1 MSLRKQLLQRAR
13 RLSTRMLGLNYL
25 HRGVVLLIDIVCSA
39 AAGLLSY
46 IITDDIS
53 GGALMTET
61 DILLATACTAIASA
75 LTFLIF
81 RFYKVIIRHSS
92 LRSLPRIII
101 ALALIALIMAAAGRA
116 LFLPRLH
123 ESLLQAGLYFAF
135 ACTFTI
141 GVRVCM
147 ISIYYCM
154 ARLAGKEAENRH
166 SLKVFLYGKI
176 ADASPLAEFLN
187 TAYRGRYLP
196 AAIIDMANETAAL
209 RVGDMRVYSAHSI
222 DTLQEDIRMRVP
234 DAILFTNHQLLQ
246 EEGGRLVEWCNE
258 AGVKLLVTPP
268 LDKCTPDAP
277 INITPVSIEDLLE
290 RPEIRIDD
298 EHIAT
303 QITGATILVTGAAGS
318 IGSELARQLCKFAP
332 ERLILLDNAET
343 PLHLI
348 RLEIEE
354 KYPKVPIVPA
364 IADVRN
370 KARCNS
376 IMEQYKPGIIFH
388 AAAYKHV
395 PLMEEHPCEAVLANV
410 QGSVNMA
417 QLAQEHGVR
426 RFVMISTD
434 KAVNPTNVMGA
445 TKRAAE
451 MYVQALDARQRRPD
465 GEHAPDST
473 GAPGSQETAAAA
485 TRFITTRFGNVLGSN
500 GSVVP
505 RFREQIARGG
515 PVTVTHPDIIRYFMT
530 IPEAC
535 RLVLQAGAMGHGGE
549 IFVFD
554 MGKPVRI
561 AHLAR
566 RMIQLSGYRPGEDIR
581 IVYTGLRP
589 GEKLY
594 EEVLSTEESTTQTS
608 HEKIRIARA
617 IDTSFADIDE
627 RTRALLAAAS
637 AGLEELTVLDL
648 KDLVPEF
655 ISNNSPFE
663 KLDKKHRH
671 A

>member
-1 MSLRKQLLQRAR
+1 MPALYRHLMQRAR

-25 HRGVVLLIDIVCSA
+25 HRGVVLLIDTVCST
-39 AAGLLSY
+39 AAGLLGYAIADALYDGCFAPAGLLLSTLLAAAAS
-46 IITDDIS
+46 IITF
-53 GGALMTET
+53 
-61 DILLATACTAIASA
+61 LL
-75 LTFLIF
+75 F

-101 ALALIALIMAAAGRA
+101 ALALIALLLLAASRA
-116 LFLPRLH
+116 WLFPRLR
-123 ESLLQAGLYFAF
+123 ECLLVAGLYFAF

-147 ISIYYCM
+147 ISVYYCM
-154 ARLAGKEAENRH
+154 ARLAGRDTGSRH
-166 SLKVFLYGKI
+166 SLKVFLCGRT
-176 ADASPLAEFLN
+176 ADAAALADFLN
-187 TAYRGRYLP
+187 AAYRGRYLP
-196 AAIIDMANETAAL
+196 AAIIDMDNATAAL
-209 RVGDMRVYSAHSI
+209 RVGDMRMYSPHNLSA
-222 DTLQEDIRMRVP
+222 LQEDIRLHVP
-234 DAILFTNHQLLQ
+234 DAVLFTSHQQLQ
-246 EEGGRLVEWCNE
+246 EESGRLVEWCNE
-258 AGVKLLVTPP
+258 AGVKLLVAPP

-277 INITPVSIEDLLE
+277 INITPVRIEDLLE
-290 RPEIRIDD
+290 RPEIRID
-298 EHIAT
+298 EEGIAA
-303 QITGATILVTGAAGS
+303 QVTGATILVTGAAGS
-318 IGSELARQLCKFAP
+318 IGSELVRQLCKFAP
-332 ERLILLDNAET
+332 ARLILLDNAET

-370 KARCNS
+370 KARCS
-376 IMEQYKPGIIFH
+376 RIMEQYKPGLLFH

-410 QGSVNMA
+410 QGSANMA
-417 QLAQEHGVR
+417 QLALEHGVS
-426 RFVMISTD
+426 RFVMVSTD

-451 MYVQALDARQRRPD
+451 MYVQALDAHNHGPAAAQ
-465 GEHAPDST
+465 GS
-473 GAPGSQETAAAA
+473 PGAA

-505 RFREQIARGG
+505 RFREQIAHGG

-535 RLVLQAGAMGHGGE
+535 RLVLQAAAMGHGGE

-648 KDLVPEF
+648 KDLVPEY

-663 KLDKKHRH
+663 KLDKKHKQ